1 VIAFYCAKFL
11 ALTVQILH
19 RITAGLPIYCKLNVP
34 IGQYKADSTER
45 PPLLGWNK
53 ATIDNL
59 VNYQLLVNVGDK
71 SLCEQF
77 NCIDSV
83 SDKEELNTTMT
94 DLLLIA
100 SYETIPT
107 KNFNSKFKPYWTSEV
122 RETNQTA
129 RDKRKL
135 WII

>member
-1 VIAFYCAKFL
+1 MIAFYSAKFL
-11 ALTVQILH
+11 ALTIQILH
-19 RITAGLPIYCKLNVP
+19 RITGLPFYCKLNVP

-59 VNYQLLVNVGDK
+59 VNYQLLVNVGAK

-83 SDKEELNTTMT
+83 SDIEK
-94 DLLLIA
+94 
-100 SYETIPT
+100 
-107 KNFNSKFKPYWTSEV
+107 
-122 RETNQTA
+122 
-129 RDKRKL
+129 
-135 WII
+135 